1 MIKKIFIVVIST
13 LLFVGCSP
21 KIEKIIEETYP
32 DGSPKL
38 VKLYEING
46 NSKTMLKEISYYSN
60 GQERYKG
67 AYKEGKRHGEWI
79 YYYENGN
86 KWSIGAFD
94 MGLRDGFGRTWHE
107 NGKKYFE
114 GNYSQGHRLGVWK
127 FWDKNGNFVKEI
139 NYDEK

>member
-1 MIKKIFIVVIST
+1 MINRIFVVVLSV

-46 NSKTMLKEISYYSN
+46 DSKTMLNEISYYSS
-60 GQERYKG
+60 GQERYEG
-67 AYKEGKRHGEWI
+67 AYKDGKRHGKWI

-86 KWSIGAFD
+86 KWSEGFFD
-94 MGLRDGFGRTWHE
+94 NGLRHGFGTTWHK
-107 NGKKYFE
+107 NGNKYFE
-114 GNYSQGHRLGVWK
+114 GNYNQGHRVGTWK
-127 FWDKNGNFVKEI
+127 FWDENGDFVKEI
-139 NYDEK
+139 NYDDE